1 MGISMPIFPF
11 MGIYKYESRRIREY
25 YGSTHDKGT
34 AWNACYRNRF
44 DIFDD
49 VQI

>member
-1 MGISMPIFPF
+1 MRVAEL
-11 MGIYKYESRRIREY
+11 ESIVAVRMAL
-25 YGSTHDKGT
+25 GT